1 MRSLLV
7 LVLIAPWCASAVRSL
22 RRSPGAPKVNGSAVN
37 ASADHSFL
45 EHLKS
50 GREELD
56 SPLVTTLLAFEAA
69 LDGSSDADPSV
80 SRSRWLSMLHHM
92 APKKKKTVAPLSD
105 DEKKELFKEFDA
117 NKDGALS
124 IDESALMAPT
134 DNDRYC
140 NAAVAVMCA
149 DKDGSGKVEEA
160 EFMATFCTSKAEDSF
175 LFCYTKY
182 EPMCHG
188 AGGGGP
194 YEKPKEVVA
203 SKKILDLFK
212 KTDTD
217 GNGEIS
223 KEEAIALNPKVP
235 NPECTA
241 DITVRCA
248 DENGSGSITKA
259 EFVDMYA
266 DPGMMNDFD
275 VCKQLNGPTCVK
287 RKKEKREVD
296 YRPQL
301 CKSLYA
307 YEHVRRKCM
316 RLQPQVCGEDCK
328 SLVKK
333 SENMDECK
341 EIQKT
346 ICAVPRLG
354 PQPSPLPAGE
364 IPKDAKETVVTLC
377 ISRRTYGPYSQ
388 LWVGRVGLGLPLPVA
403 TKLNYLDCPQV
414 RAFPGMEVGV
424 YRGSKR
430 LAKWTAGVH
439 NELVL
444 VGQTGKDGEDT
455 IIKGES
461 FHDEKVQ
468 RPIVC
473 HTAPFAQDFGPLVA
487 NIQGKTWY
495 PFTDTN
501 NLEGKLDYLQCEV
514 LALDREDSLKHT
526 ETLELRLPKRDRALF
541 TVQCDPM
548 STLFLLSGDLKKQD
562 AGYKAVN
569 LGHLKWL

>member
-1 MRSLLV
+1 M
-7 LVLIAPWCASAVRSL
+7 
-22 RRSPGAPKVNGSAVN
+22 PKTN
-37 ASADHSFL
+37 ASADQSFL
-45 EHLKS
+45 QHLKAR
-50 GREELD
+50 REELD
-56 SPLVTTLLAFEAA
+56 SPLVTTMLAFESA
-69 LDGSSDADPSV
+69 LDGTADMDPSV
-80 SRSRWLSMLHHM
+80 GKSRWLSMMRHT
-92 APKKKKTVAPLSD
+92 APKTKKSVAPLSD
-105 DEKKELFKEFDA
+105 DEKKKLFKKYDL
-117 NKDGALS
+117 NKDNALS
-124 IDESALMAPT
+124 IDESATMAPT

-149 DKDGSGKVEEA
+149 DKDGSGAVEEA
-160 EFMATFCTSKAEDSF
+160 EFLATFSSSKAEDSF
-175 LFCYTKY
+175 LKCYTKY

-194 YEKPKEVVA
+194 MEKPKEIKA
-203 SKKILDLFK
+203 SKKLVDLFK

-223 KEEAIALNPKVP
+223 KEEAVALNKTAP
-235 NPECTA
+235 NPQCTA
-241 DITVRCA
+241 DITVRCG
-248 DENGSGSITKA
+248 DENGSGSLNMV
-259 EFVDMYA
+259 EFVDMFA
-266 DPGMMNDFD
+266 NPGMMNDYD
-275 VCKQLNGPTCVK
+275 VCQKLNGPTCVH
-287 RKKEKREVD
+287 RKKEKKEVD

-301 CKSLYA
+301 CKSLFA
-307 YEHVRRKCM
+307 YEHVRKKCM

-328 SLVKK
+328 NVVKK
-333 SENMDECK
+333 DENMDECK
-341 EIQKT
+341 EIQKM

-354 PQPSPLPAGE
+354 PQPAPLPAGE
-364 IPKDAKETVVTLC
+364 IPKDAKETVVTMC
-377 ISRRTYGPYSQ
+377 VARRTWGPYSQ
-388 LWVGRVGLGLPLPVA
+388 LWIGRVGLGLPLPIA

-414 RAFPGMEVGV
+414 RAFPGMEIGL

-455 IIKGES
+455 MIKGES

-473 HTAPFAQDFGPLVA
+473 HTAPFAQNFGSLKA
-487 NIQGKTWY
+487 NIVGRTWY

-548 STLFLLSGDLKKQD
+548 STLFLLSGDLKAQD

>member
-1 MRSLLV
+1 MLV
-7 LVLIAPWCASAVRSL
+7 LALVAPWCATAVRSL
-22 RRSPGAPKVNGSAVN
+22 RRSPGPGAAKANV
-37 ASADHSFL
+37 SADQSFL
-45 EHLKS
+45 QHLKE

-56 SPLVTTLLAFEAA
+56 SPLVTTLLAFEAS
-69 LDGSSDADPSV
+69 LDGVSEADASV
-80 SRSRWLSMLHHM
+80 NKSRWLSMIRNA
-92 APKKKKTVAPLSD
+92 APTTKKAMAPLSD
-105 DEKKELFKEFDA
+105 KEKKKLFKEFDA
-117 NKDGALS
+117 NGDKALS

-149 DKDGSGKVEEA
+149 DKDGSGVVEEA
-160 EFMATFCTSKAEDSF
+160 EFLATFSSKKSEGAF
-175 LFCYTKY
+175 LGCYTKY

-194 YEKPKEVVA
+194 FEKPKEIEA
-203 SKKILDLFK
+203 SKDLIKLFK
-212 KTDTD
+212 KLDKD
-217 GNGEIS
+217 GNGQIS
-223 KEEAIALNPKVP
+223 KEEAVALDPKAP

-241 DITVRCA
+241 DIAVRCG
-248 DENGSGSITKA
+248 DENGSGDINMV
-259 EFVDMYA
+259 EFVDMHA
-266 DPGMMNDFD
+266 KPGMMNDYA
-275 VCKQLNGPTCVK
+275 VCVSLNSPTCVK
-287 RKKEKREVD
+287 REEAKREVR
-296 YRPQL
+296 YQPEL

-307 YEHVRRKCM
+307 YEHVRKKCM

-328 SLVKK
+328 KVVKNK
-333 SENMDECK
+333 DNTKECL

-354 PQPSPLPAGE
+354 PQPSPLPAGD
-364 IPKDAKETVVTLC
+364 IPKDAKETVVTVC
-377 ISRRTYGPYSQ
+377 IARRTYGPYSQ
-388 LWVGRVGLGLPLPVA
+388 LWLGRSDGQGLPLPVA

-414 RAFPGMEVGV
+414 RAFPGMELGV

-430 LAKWTAGVH
+430 LAKWVAGVH
-439 NELVL
+439 NELVM

-455 IIKGES
+455 IVKGES

-473 HTAPFAQDFGPLVA
+473 HTAPFAQEFGSLKA
-487 NIQGKTWY
+487 SIQGKTWY

-501 NLEGKLDYLQCEV
+501 NLEGKLGYLQCEV
-514 LALDREDSLKHT
+514 LSLDREDSLKHT
-526 ETLELRLPKRDRALF
+526 EVLELYMPDRNRALF
-541 TVQCDPM
+541 SVTCDPM
-548 STLFLLSGDLKKQD
+548 YTLFLLSGDLRRED